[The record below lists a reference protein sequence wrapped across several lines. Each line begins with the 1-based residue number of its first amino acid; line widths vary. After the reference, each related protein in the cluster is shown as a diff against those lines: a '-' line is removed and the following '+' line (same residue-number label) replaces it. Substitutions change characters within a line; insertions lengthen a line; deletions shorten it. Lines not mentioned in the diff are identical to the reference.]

1 MVNLSDV
8 ISFLDKYLEH
18 ASVLHD
24 NSWNGLQIEG
34 KQQLNKIIF
43 TVDSGIEIFNLAIAM
58 QADMIVVHHGMFWQG
73 INPRVVGATKER
85 IVTLLE
91 HGISLYASHLP
102 LDKHPHVGNN
112 AQLLKILGFK
122 KDKPFAWYK
131 GEQISFTGVT
141 EQGRT
146 IDQLAHILKETL
158 GARCVLLP
166 FGPKEIKTI
175 ALCSGG
181 AGYEHL
187 LEAITAGVDLYLAGE
202 PIECFHT
209 VKDANFNVI
218 FAGHHAT
225 EIVGVK
231 ALSQIV
237 HEKFGIQTE
246 FIDVPTGF

>member
-1 MVNLSDV
+1 M
-8 ISFLDKYLEH
+8 
-18 ASVLHD
+18 
-24 NSWNGLQIEG
+24 
-34 KQQLNKIIF
+34 
-43 TVDSGIEIFNLAIAM
+43 
-58 QADMIVVHHGMFWQG
+58 
-73 INPRVVGATKER
+73 
-85 IVTLLE
+85 
-91 HGISLYASHLP
+91 P
-102 LDKHPHVGNN
+102 LDKHPEVGNN

-131 GEQISFTGVT
+131 GEQISYTGVAQ
-141 EQGRT
+141 QGRT
-146 IDQLAHILKETL
+146 IDELAYILKESL

-187 LEAITAGVDLYLAGE
+187 SEAIQAGVDLYLAGE

-209 VKDANFNVI
+209 VKDAKFNVI

-231 ALSQIV
+231 ALSEV
-237 HEKFGIQTE
+237 VKEKLDVQTQ